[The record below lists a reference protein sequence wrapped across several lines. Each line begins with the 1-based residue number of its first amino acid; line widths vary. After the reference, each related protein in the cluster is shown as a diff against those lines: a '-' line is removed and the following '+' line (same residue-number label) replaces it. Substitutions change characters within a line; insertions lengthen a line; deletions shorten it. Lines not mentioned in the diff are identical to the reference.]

1 MNLPQKILVLDI
13 ETDGLKPTVIWCCAA
28 SNGEV
33 YYDAVSFNAFIRD
46 LDTETTLVAHNG
58 LAYDFPVLERL
69 WGADLSIFPKL
80 DTLVLSRLANPSREG
95 GHSLKAWGAELGFPK
110 GDYNDWSHLNDEM
123 VTYCKQDVAVN
134 EKVYSRLKI
143 ELAHFKGDCVELEHQ
158 VQLIIVDQI
167 NNGWQLDERY
177 ASDLVA
183 TLKERVYELE
193 AEVHAVF
200 LPLPTF
206 ISEVTPKVKKDG
218 TFSIVGLKFLG
229 DRWVDVGGR
238 FSRVDYSPFNLGS
251 RQQIS
256 RHLQHFGW
264 KPKNYTAAG
273 VEVLLKIKQMPV
285 GPAQTAAQAEFE
297 AKALLGKHVLMD
309 ERLLESVKGI
319 PEAQLIAEYLM
330 VQKRLGLVNSWIEA
344 QEPDGRVRGYVNSN
358 GAVTGRMTHSKPNVA
373 QVPSS
378 HSPYGV
384 ESRSCWI
391 AAEGYS
397 LVGMDASGLELRML
411 AHYMNDEKYTS
422 EILDGDIHTANM
434 LAAGLT
440 DRSQAKTFIYAYL
453 YGAGDEKIGSIVG
466 GGRAE
471 GAALKAKFLENTPS
485 LAVLR
490 ADVEKEAIKGNI
502 EGLDGRRLK
511 IRSSHA
517 ALNTLLQSAGAVVM
531 KKALTLLDHYAKLW
545 GIEYRFVGNIH
556 DEIQTEVEIGKED
569 VFGRLA
575 VSCIQASGTH
585 FNLNCPLDG
594 EYKVGKTWAS
604 TH

>member
-110 GDYNDWSHLNDEM
+110 GDYNDWSHLNEEM

-134 EKVYSRLKI
+134 VKVLDKLRV
-143 ELAHFKGDCVELEHQ
+143 EMAHFKGDCVELEHQ
-158 VQLIIVDQI
+158 VQLVIIDQI

-177 ASDLVA
+177 AYDLVA

-218 TFSIVGLKFLG
+218 TFSVVGLKFLG

-238 FSRVDYSPFNLGS
+238 FSRVDYPIFNLGS
-251 RQQIS
+251 RQQIG
-256 RHLQHFGW
+256 RWLQHFGW
-264 KPKNYTAAG
+264 EPEVFTDKGQPKVDETVLVG
-273 VEVLLKIKQMPV
+273 VTE
-285 GPAQTAAQAEFE
+285 
-297 AKALLGKHVLMD
+297 
-309 ERLLESVKGI
+309 I
-319 PEAQLIAEYLM
+319 PQAQLISEYLT
-330 VQKRLGLVNSWIEA
+330 VQKRIALVSSWIEA
-344 QEPDGRVRGYVNSN
+344 VNVDTGRVHGYVNSN

-471 GAALKAKFLENTPS
+471 GATLKAKFLENTPA

-490 ADVEKEAIKGNI
+490 VDVEKQAIKGNI
-502 EGLDGRRLK
+502 EGLDGR
-511 IRSSHA
+511 
-517 ALNTLLQSAGAVVM
+517 
-531 KKALTLLDHYAKLW
+531 
-545 GIEYRFVGNIH
+545 
-556 DEIQTEVEIGKED
+556 
-569 VFGRLA
+569 
-575 VSCIQASGTH
+575 
-585 FNLNCPLDG
+585 
-594 EYKVGKTWAS
+594 
-604 TH
+604 

>member
-80 DTLVLSRLANPSREG
+80 DTLVLSRLANPPREG

-123 VTYCKQDVAVN
+123 VSYCKQDVAVN
-134 EKVYSRLKI
+134 EKLYSRLKI

-167 NNGWQLDERY
+167 NNGWKLDERY
-177 ASDLVA
+177 AYDLVS

-218 TFSIVGLKFLG
+218 TISIVGLKFLG
-229 DRWVDVGGR
+229 DSWVDVGGS
-238 FSRVDYSPFNLGS
+238 FSRVDYPIFNLGS
-251 RQQIS
+251 RQQIG
-256 RHLQHFGW
+256 RWLQHFGW
-264 KPKNYTAAG
+264 KPTALTDAGIKRLELIEENQKTRDVELEAFELDKKLGKYIKVDETILAG
-273 VEVLLKIKQMPV
+273 VE
-285 GPAQTAAQAEFE
+285 
-297 AKALLGKHVLMD
+297 D
-309 ERLLESVKGI
+309 I
-319 PEAQLIAEYLM
+319 PQAQLISEYLT
-330 VQKRLGLVNSWIEA
+330 VQKRIALVSSWIEA
-344 QEPDGRVRGYVNSN
+344 VDPNTGRVHGYVNSN

-378 HSPYGV
+378 NSPYGV

-471 GAALKAKFLENTPS
+471 GAKLKAKFLENTPA

-490 ADVEKEAIKGNI
+490 VDVEKQAMKGNI
-502 EGLDGRRLK
+502 EGLDGRRLI

-517 ALNTLLQSAGAVVM
+517 ALNTLLQSAGAIVM

-545 GIEYRFVGNIH
+545 GIRYRFVGNIH

-575 VSCIQASGTH
+575 VSCIQAAGTH

>member
-33 YYDAVSFNAFIRD
+33 YYDAISFNAFIRD

-69 WGADLSIFPKL
+69 WGADLSNFPKL

-95 GHSLKAWGAELGFPK
+95 GHSLKSWGVELGFPK

-123 VTYCKQDVAVN
+123 VSYCKQDVAVN
-134 EKVYSRLKI
+134 EKLFSKLKI
-143 ELAHFKGDCVELEHQ
+143 ELAHFKGDCVDLEHQ
-158 VQLIIVDQI
+158 VQSIIVDQI
-167 NNGWQLDERY
+167 NNGWKLDERY
-177 ASDLVA
+177 AYDLVA

-218 TFSIVGLKFLG
+218 TFSVVGLKFLG
-229 DRWVDVGGR
+229 DSWVDVGGR
-238 FSRVDYSPFNLGS
+238 FSRVDYPIFNLGS
-251 RQQIS
+251 RQQIG
-256 RHLQHFGW
+256 RWLQHFGW
-264 KPKNYTAAG
+264 KPEVFTDKGQPKVDETVLVG
-273 VEVLLKIKQMPV
+273 V
-285 GPAQTAAQAEFE
+285 T
-297 AKALLGKHVLMD
+297 D
-309 ERLLESVKGI
+309 I
-319 PEAQLIAEYLM
+319 PQAQLISEYLT
-330 VQKRLGLVNSWIEA
+330 VQKRIALVSSWIEA
-344 QEPDGRVRGYVNSN
+344 VDVDTGRVHGYVNSN

-411 AHYMNDEKYTS
+411 AHYMDDEKYTS

-434 LAAGLT
+434 IAAGLT

-466 GGRAE
+466 GGKAE
-471 GAALKAKFLENTPS
+471 GAELKAKFLENTPA

-490 ADVEKEAIKGNI
+490 VDVEKQAIKGNI
-502 EGLDGRRLK
+502 EGLDGRRLM

-517 ALNTLLQSAGAVVM
+517 ALNTLLQSAGAIVM
-531 KKALTLLDHYAKLW
+531 KKALTLLDHYDKLW
-545 GIEYRFVGNIH
+545 GIKYRFVGNIH

-575 VSCIQASGTH
+575 VSCIQAAGIH

-594 EYKVGKTWAS
+594 EYKVGKSWAS

>member
-95 GHSLKAWGAELGFPK
+95 GHSLKAWGVELGFPK

-123 VTYCKQDVAVN
+123 VSYCKQDVAVN
-134 EKVYSRLKI
+134 EKLFSKLKI

-158 VQLIIVDQI
+158 VQLVIIDQI

-177 ASDLVA
+177 AYDLVS

-218 TFSIVGLKFLG
+218 TFSVVGLKFLG
-229 DRWVDVGGR
+229 DSWVDVGGR
-238 FSRVDYSPFNLGS
+238 FSRVDYPVFNLGS
-251 RQQIS
+251 RQQIG
-256 RHLQHFGW
+256 RWLQHFGW
-264 KPKNYTAAG
+264 EPTALTDAGIKRLELIEENQKTRDVELAAFELDKKLGKYIKVDETILAG
-273 VEVLLKIKQMPV
+273 VE
-285 GPAQTAAQAEFE
+285 
-297 AKALLGKHVLMD
+297 D
-309 ERLLESVKGI
+309 I
-319 PEAQLIAEYLM
+319 PQAQLISEYLT
-330 VQKRLGLVNSWIEA
+330 VQKRIALVSSWIEA
-344 QEPDGRVRGYVNSN
+344 VDPNTGRVHGYVNSN

-434 LAAGLT
+434 IAAGLT

-471 GAALKAKFLENTPS
+471 GAELKAKFLENTPA

-490 ADVEKEAIKGNI
+490 ADVEKQAIKGNI
-502 EGLDGRRLK
+502 EGLDGRRLM

-517 ALNTLLQSAGAVVM
+517 ALNTLLQSAGAIVM

-556 DEIQTEVEIGKED
+556 DEIQTEVETGKED

-575 VSCIQASGTH
+575 VSCIQAAGTH

>member
-33 YYDAVSFNAFIRD
+33 YYDAISFNTFIRD

-95 GHSLKAWGAELGFPK
+95 GHGLKAWGVELGFPK

-134 EKVYSRLKI
+134 VKVLEKLRV
-143 ELAHFKGDCVELEHQ
+143 ELAHFKGDCVDLEHE
-158 VQLIIVDQI
+158 VQSVIIDQI

-177 ASDLVA
+177 AYDLVA

-218 TFSIVGLKFLG
+218 TISVVGLKFLG
-229 DRWVDVGGR
+229 DSWVDVGGR
-238 FSRVDYSPFNLGS
+238 FSRVDYPVFNLGS
-251 RQQIS
+251 RQQIG
-256 RHLQHFGW
+256 RWLQHFGW
-264 KPKNYTAAG
+264 KP
-273 VEVLLKIKQMPV
+273 EVFTDKGQPKV
-285 GPAQTAAQAEFE
+285 DET
-297 AKALLGKHVLMD
+297 VLV
-309 ERLLESVKGI
+309 SVTDI
-319 PEAQLIAEYLM
+319 PQAQLISEYLT
-330 VQKRLGLVNSWIEA
+330 VQKRIALVSSWIA
-344 QEPDGRVRGYVNSN
+344 AVDSDTGRVHGYVNSN

-391 AAEGYS
+391 ASEGYS

-411 AHYMNDEKYTS
+411 AHYMNDAKYTS

-434 LAAGLT
+434 IAAGLT

-471 GAALKAKFLENTPS
+471 GATLKAKFLENTPA

-490 ADVEKEAIKGNI
+490 VDVEKQAIKGNI
-502 EGLDGRRLK
+502 EGLDGRRLM

-517 ALNTLLQSAGAVVM
+517 ALNTLLQSAGAIVM

-545 GIEYRFVGNIH
+545 GIKYRFVGNIH

-575 VSCIQASGTH
+575 VSCIQAAGTH

-594 EYKVGKTWAS
+594 EYKVGSSWAS

>member
-33 YYDAVSFNAFIRD
+33 YYDAISFNTFIRD

-80 DTLVLSRLANPSREG
+80 DTLILSRLANPSREG
-95 GHSLKAWGAELGFPK
+95 GHGLKAWGVELGFPK

-134 EKVYSRLKI
+134 VKVLEKLRV
-143 ELAHFKGDCVELEHQ
+143 ELAHFKGDCVDLEHE
-158 VQLIIVDQI
+158 VQSVIIDQI

-177 ASDLVA
+177 AYDLVA

-218 TFSIVGLKFLG
+218 TISVVGLKFLG
-229 DRWVDVGGR
+229 DSWVDVGGR
-238 FSRVDYSPFNLGS
+238 FSRVDYPIFNLGS
-251 RQQIS
+251 RQQIG
-256 RHLQHFGW
+256 RWLQHFGW
-264 KPKNYTAAG
+264 EPEVFTDKGQPKVDET
-273 VEVLLKIKQMPV
+273 VLV
-285 GPAQTAAQAEFE
+285 
-297 AKALLGKHVLMD
+297 
-309 ERLLESVKGI
+309 SVTDI
-319 PEAQLIAEYLM
+319 PQAQLISEYLT
-330 VQKRLGLVNSWIEA
+330 VQKRIALVSSWIA
-344 QEPDGRVRGYVNSN
+344 AVDSDTGRVHGYVNSN

-391 AAEGYS
+391 ASEGYS

-411 AHYMNDEKYTS
+411 AHYMNDAKYTS

-434 LAAGLT
+434 IAAGLT

-471 GAALKAKFLENTPS
+471 GATLKAKFLENTPA

-490 ADVEKEAIKGNI
+490 VDVEKQAIKGNI
-502 EGLDGRRLK
+502 EGLDGRRLM

-517 ALNTLLQSAGAVVM
+517 ALNTLLQSAGAIVM

-545 GIEYRFVGNIH
+545 GIKYRFVGNIH

-575 VSCIQASGTH
+575 VSCIQAAGTH

-594 EYKVGKTWAS
+594 EYKVGSSWAS

>member
-13 ETDGLKPTVIWCCAA
+13 ETDGLNPTVIWCCAA

-33 YYDAVSFNAFIRD
+33 YYDAVSFNTFIGD

-69 WGADLSIFPKL
+69 WGVDLSHFPKL
-80 DTLVLSRLANPSREG
+80 DTLVLSRLAKPSREG
-95 GHSLKAWGAELGFPK
+95 GHSLKSWGEELGFPK

-123 VTYCKQDVAVN
+123 VSYCKQDVAVN
-134 EKVYSRLKI
+134 EKLFSKLEI

-158 VQLIIVDQI
+158 VQSIIVDQI
-167 NNGWQLDERY
+167 NNGWKLDERY
-177 ASDLVA
+177 AYDLVA

-218 TFSIVGLKFLG
+218 TFSVVGLKFLG
-229 DRWVDVGGR
+229 DSWVDVGGR
-238 FSRVDYSPFNLGS
+238 FSRVDYPVFNLGS
-251 RQQIS
+251 RQQIG
-256 RHLQHFGW
+256 RWLQHFGW
-264 KPKNYTAAG
+264 KPEVFTDKGQPKVDETVLVG
-273 VEVLLKIKQMPV
+273 V
-285 GPAQTAAQAEFE
+285 T
-297 AKALLGKHVLMD
+297 D
-309 ERLLESVKGI
+309 I
-319 PEAQLIAEYLM
+319 PQAQLISEYLT
-330 VQKRLGLVNSWIEA
+330 VQKRIALVSSWIEA
-344 QEPDGRVRGYVNSN
+344 VDPDTGRVHGYVNSN

-411 AHYMNDEKYTS
+411 AHYMDDEKYTS

-434 LAAGLT
+434 IAAGLT

-471 GAALKAKFLENTPS
+471 GAELKAKFLENTPA

-490 ADVEKEAIKGNI
+490 ADVEKQAIKGNI
-502 EGLDGRRLK
+502 EGLDGRRLM

-517 ALNTLLQSAGAVVM
+517 ALNTLLQSAGAIVM

-545 GIEYRFVGNIH
+545 GIRYRFVGNIH
-556 DEIQTEVEIGKED
+556 DEIQTEVEVGKED

-575 VSCIQASGTH
+575 VSCIQAAGTY

-594 EYKVGKTWAS
+594 EYKAGKSWAS

>member
-1 MNLPQKILVLDI
+1 MTDAGIKRLELIEENQK
-13 ETDGLKPTVIWCCAA
+13 T
-28 SNGEV
+28 
-33 YYDAVSFNAFIRD
+33 RD
-46 LDTETTLVAHNG
+46 
-58 LAYDFPVLERL
+58 
-69 WGADLSIFPKL
+69 
-80 DTLVLSRLANPSREG
+80 
-95 GHSLKAWGAELGFPK
+95 
-110 GDYNDWSHLNDEM
+110 
-123 VTYCKQDVAVN
+123 
-134 EKVYSRLKI
+134 
-143 ELAHFKGDCVELEHQ
+143 VELEAFE
-158 VQLIIVDQI
+158 LDKKLGKYIKVDETI
-167 NNGWQLDERY
+167 L
-177 ASDLVA
+177 
-183 TLKERVYELE
+183 
-193 AEVHAVF
+193 
-200 LPLPTF
+200 
-206 ISEVTPKVKKDG
+206 
-218 TFSIVGLKFLG
+218 
-229 DRWVDVGGR
+229 
-238 FSRVDYSPFNLGS
+238 
-251 RQQIS
+251 
-256 RHLQHFGW
+256 
-264 KPKNYTAAG
+264 AG
-273 VEVLLKIKQMPV
+273 VE
-285 GPAQTAAQAEFE
+285 
-297 AKALLGKHVLMD
+297 D
-309 ERLLESVKGI
+309 I
-319 PEAQLIAEYLM
+319 PQAQLISEYLT
-330 VQKRLGLVNSWIEA
+330 VQKRIALVSSWIEA
-344 QEPDGRVRGYVNSN
+344 VNVDTGRVHGYVNSN

-471 GAALKAKFLENTPS
+471 GAKLKAKFLENTPA

-490 ADVEKEAIKGNI
+490 VDVEKQAMKGNI
-502 EGLDGRRLK
+502 EGLDGRRLI

-517 ALNTLLQSAGAVVM
+517 ALNTLLQSAGAIVM

-545 GIEYRFVGNIH
+545 GIRYRFVGNIH

-575 VSCIQASGTH
+575 VSCIQAAGTH

>member
-33 YYDAVSFNAFIRD
+33 YYDAISFNTFIRD

-95 GHSLKAWGAELGFPK
+95 GHSLKAWGVELGFPK
-110 GDYNDWSHLNDEM
+110 DDYDDWSHLNDEM

-134 EKVYSRLKI
+134 VKVLEKLRV
-143 ELAHFKGDCVELEHQ
+143 ELAHFKGDCVDLEHE
-158 VQLIIVDQI
+158 VQSVIIDQI

-177 ASDLVA
+177 AYDLVA

-218 TFSIVGLKFLG
+218 TISVVGLKFLG
-229 DRWVDVGGR
+229 DSWVDVGGR
-238 FSRVDYSPFNLGS
+238 FSRVDYPVFNLGS
-251 RQQIS
+251 RQQIG
-256 RHLQHFGW
+256 RWLQHFGW
-264 KPKNYTAAG
+264 EPEVFTDKGQPKVDET
-273 VEVLLKIKQMPV
+273 VLV
-285 GPAQTAAQAEFE
+285 
-297 AKALLGKHVLMD
+297 
-309 ERLLESVKGI
+309 SVTDI
-319 PEAQLIAEYLM
+319 PQAQLISEYLT
-330 VQKRLGLVNSWIEA
+330 VQKRIALVSSWIA
-344 QEPDGRVRGYVNSN
+344 AVDSDTGRVHGYVNSN

-391 AAEGYS
+391 ASEGYS

-411 AHYMNDEKYTS
+411 AHYMNDAKYTS

-434 LAAGLT
+434 IAAGLT

-471 GAALKAKFLENTPS
+471 GATLKAKFLENTPA

-490 ADVEKEAIKGNI
+490 VDVEKQAIKGNI
-502 EGLDGRRLK
+502 EGLDGRRLM

-517 ALNTLLQSAGAVVM
+517 ALNTLLQSAGAIVM

-545 GIEYRFVGNIH
+545 GIKYRFVGNIH

-575 VSCIQASGTH
+575 VSCIQAAGTH

-594 EYKVGKTWAS
+594 EYKVGSSWAS

>member
-69 WGADLSIFPKL
+69 WGTDLSIFPKL
-80 DTLVLSRLANPSREG
+80 DTLVLSRLANPPREG

-134 EKVYSRLKI
+134 EKLYSRLKI

-158 VQLIIVDQI
+158 VQLVIIDQI

-177 ASDLVA
+177 AYDLVS

-218 TFSIVGLKFLG
+218 TISVVGLKFLG
-229 DRWVDVGGR
+229 DSWVDVGGR
-238 FSRVDYSPFNLGS
+238 FSRVDYPIFNLGS
-251 RQQIS
+251 RQQIG
-256 RHLQHFGW
+256 RWLQHFGW
-264 KPKNYTAAG
+264 EPEVFTDKGQPKVDETVLVG
-273 VEVLLKIKQMPV
+273 V
-285 GPAQTAAQAEFE
+285 T
-297 AKALLGKHVLMD
+297 D
-309 ERLLESVKGI
+309 I
-319 PEAQLIAEYLM
+319 PQAQLISEYLT
-330 VQKRLGLVNSWIEA
+330 VQKRIALVSSWIEA
-344 QEPDGRVRGYVNSN
+344 VNVDTGRVHGYVNSN

-434 LAAGLT
+434 IAAGLT

-471 GAALKAKFLENTPS
+471 GATLKAKFLENTPA

-490 ADVEKEAIKGNI
+490 ADVEKQAIKGNI
-502 EGLDGRRLK
+502 EGLDGRRLM

-517 ALNTLLQSAGAVVM
+517 ALNTLLQSAGAIVM
-531 KKALTLLDHYAKLW
+531 KKALTMLDHYAKLW

-575 VSCIQASGTH
+575 VSCIQAAGTH

>member
-69 WGADLSIFPKL
+69 WGADLSRFPKL

-110 GDYNDWSHLNDEM
+110 GDYNDWSHLNEEM

-134 EKVYSRLKI
+134 VKVLEKLRV
-143 ELAHFKGDCVELEHQ
+143 EMAHFKGDCVELEHE
-158 VQLIIVDQI
+158 VQSVIIDQI

-177 ASDLVA
+177 AYDLVA

-218 TFSIVGLKFLG
+218 TFSVVGLKFLG
-229 DRWVDVGGR
+229 DRWVDVGGS
-238 FSRVDYSPFNLGS
+238 FSRVDYPIFNLGS
-251 RQQIS
+251 RQQIG
-256 RHLQHFGW
+256 RWLQHFGW
-264 KPKNYTAAG
+264 EPEVFTDKGQPKVDETVLVG
-273 VEVLLKIKQMPV
+273 VTE
-285 GPAQTAAQAEFE
+285 
-297 AKALLGKHVLMD
+297 
-309 ERLLESVKGI
+309 I
-319 PEAQLIAEYLM
+319 PQAQLISEYLT
-330 VQKRLGLVNSWIEA
+330 VQKRIALVSSWIEA
-344 QEPDGRVRGYVNSN
+344 VNVDTGRVHGYVNSN

-471 GAALKAKFLENTPS
+471 GATLKAKFLENTPA

-490 ADVEKEAIKGNI
+490 VDVEKQAIKGNI
-502 EGLDGRRLK
+502 EGLDGRRLM

-517 ALNTLLQSAGAVVM
+517 ALNTLLQSAGAIVM

-545 GIEYRFVGNIH
+545 GIKYRFVGNIH

-575 VSCIQASGTH
+575 VSCIQAAGTH

-594 EYKVGKTWAS
+594 EYKVGSSWAS

>member
-33 YYDAVSFNAFIRD
+33 YYDAISFNTFIRD

-95 GHSLKAWGAELGFPK
+95 GHGLKAWGVELGFPK

-134 EKVYSRLKI
+134 VKVLEKLRV
-143 ELAHFKGDCVELEHQ
+143 ELAHFKGDCVELEHE
-158 VQLIIVDQI
+158 VQSVIVDQI

-177 ASDLVA
+177 AYDLVA

-218 TFSIVGLKFLG
+218 TISVVGLKFLG
-229 DRWVDVGGR
+229 DSWVDVGGR
-238 FSRVDYSPFNLGS
+238 FSRVDYPVFNLGS
-251 RQQIS
+251 RQQIG
-256 RHLQHFGW
+256 RWLQHFGW
-264 KPKNYTAAG
+264 KP
-273 VEVLLKIKQMPV
+273 EVFTDKGQPKV
-285 GPAQTAAQAEFE
+285 DET
-297 AKALLGKHVLMD
+297 VLV
-309 ERLLESVKGI
+309 SVTDI
-319 PEAQLIAEYLM
+319 PQAQLISEYLT
-330 VQKRLGLVNSWIEA
+330 VQKRIALVSSWIA
-344 QEPDGRVRGYVNSN
+344 AVDSDTGRVHGYVNSN

-391 AAEGYS
+391 ASEGYS

-411 AHYMNDEKYTS
+411 AHYMNDAKYTS

-434 LAAGLT
+434 IAAGLT

-471 GAALKAKFLENTPS
+471 GATLKAKFLENTPA

-490 ADVEKEAIKGNI
+490 VDVEKQAIKGNI
-502 EGLDGRRLK
+502 EGLDGRRLM

-517 ALNTLLQSAGAVVM
+517 ALNTLLQSAGAIVM

-545 GIEYRFVGNIH
+545 GIKYRFVGNIH

-575 VSCIQASGTH
+575 VSCIQAAGTH

-594 EYKVGKTWAS
+594 EYKVGSSWAS

>member
-1 MNLPQKILVLDI
+1 M
-13 ETDGLKPTVIWCCAA
+13 
-28 SNGEV
+28 
-33 YYDAVSFNAFIRD
+33 VS
-46 LDTETTLVAHNG
+46 
-58 LAYDFPVLERL
+58 
-69 WGADLSIFPKL
+69 
-80 DTLVLSRLANPSREG
+80 
-95 GHSLKAWGAELGFPK
+95 
-110 GDYNDWSHLNDEM
+110 
-123 VTYCKQDVAVN
+123 YCKQDVAVN
-134 EKVYSRLKI
+134 EKLFSKLKI
-143 ELAHFKGDCVELEHQ
+143 ELAHFKGDCVDLEHQ
-158 VQLIIVDQI
+158 VQTIIVDQI

-177 ASDLVA
+177 AYDLVA

-218 TFSIVGLKFLG
+218 TFSVVGLKFLG
-229 DRWVDVGGR
+229 DSWVDVGGR
-238 FSRVDYSPFNLGS
+238 FSRVDYPIFNLGS
-251 RQQIS
+251 RQQIG
-256 RHLQHFGW
+256 RWLQHFGW
-264 KPKNYTAAG
+264 KPEVFTDKGQPKVDETVLVG
-273 VEVLLKIKQMPV
+273 V
-285 GPAQTAAQAEFE
+285 T
-297 AKALLGKHVLMD
+297 D
-309 ERLLESVKGI
+309 I
-319 PEAQLIAEYLM
+319 PQAQLISEYLT
-330 VQKRLGLVNSWIEA
+330 VQKRIALVSSWIEA
-344 QEPDGRVRGYVNSN
+344 VDSDTGRVHGYVNSN

-411 AHYMNDEKYTS
+411 AHYMDDEKYTA

-434 LAAGLT
+434 IAAGLT

-471 GAALKAKFLENTPS
+471 GATLKAKFLENTPA

-490 ADVEKEAIKGNI
+490 ADVEKQAIKGNI
-502 EGLDGRRLK
+502 EGLDGRRLM

-517 ALNTLLQSAGAVVM
+517 ALNTLLQSAGAIVM

-545 GIEYRFVGNIH
+545 GIRYRFVGNIH
-556 DEIQTEVEIGKED
+556 DEIQTEVEAGKED

-575 VSCIQASGTH
+575 VSCIQAAGTY

-594 EYKVGKTWAS
+594 EYKAGKSWAS

>member
-13 ETDGLKPTVIWCCAA
+13 ETDGLNPTVIWCCAA

-69 WGADLSIFPKL
+69 WGADLSNFPKL

-95 GHSLKAWGAELGFPK
+95 GHSLKAWGVELGFPK

-123 VTYCKQDVAVN
+123 VSYCKQDVAVN
-134 EKVYSRLKI
+134 EKLFSKLKI

-158 VQLIIVDQI
+158 VQSIIVDQI
-167 NNGWQLDERY
+167 NNGWKLDERY
-177 ASDLVA
+177 AYDLVA

-218 TFSIVGLKFLG
+218 TFSVVGLKFLG
-229 DRWVDVGGR
+229 DSWVDVGGR
-238 FSRVDYSPFNLGS
+238 FSRVDYPVFNLGS
-251 RQQIS
+251 RQQIG
-256 RHLQHFGW
+256 RWLQHFGW
-264 KPKNYTAAG
+264 EPTALTDAGIKRLELIEENQKTRDVELAAFELDKKLGKYIKVDETILAG
-273 VEVLLKIKQMPV
+273 VE
-285 GPAQTAAQAEFE
+285 
-297 AKALLGKHVLMD
+297 D
-309 ERLLESVKGI
+309 I
-319 PEAQLIAEYLM
+319 PQAQLISEYLT
-330 VQKRLGLVNSWIEA
+330 VQKRIALVSSWIEA
-344 QEPDGRVRGYVNSN
+344 VDVDTGRVHGYVNSN

-411 AHYMNDEKYTS
+411 AHYMDDEKYTA

-434 LAAGLT
+434 IAAGLT

-471 GAALKAKFLENTPS
+471 GAKLKAKFLENTPA

-490 ADVEKEAIKGNI
+490 ADVEKQAIKGNI
-502 EGLDGRRLK
+502 EGLDGRRLM

-517 ALNTLLQSAGAVVM
+517 ALNTLLQSAGAIVM

-545 GIEYRFVGNIH
+545 GIRYRFVGNIH
-556 DEIQTEVEIGKED
+556 DEIQTEVEAGKED

-575 VSCIQASGTH
+575 VSCIQAAGTY

-594 EYKVGKTWAS
+594 EYKAGKSWAS

>member
-13 ETDGLKPTVIWCCAA
+13 ETDDLNPTVIWCCAA

-33 YYDAVSFNAFIRD
+33 YYDAISFNAFIRD

-95 GHSLKAWGAELGFPK
+95 GHSLKAWGVELGFPK

-123 VTYCKQDVAVN
+123 VSYCKQDVAVN
-134 EKVYSRLKI
+134 EKLYSRLKI

-158 VQLIIVDQI
+158 VQLVIIDQI
-167 NNGWQLDERY
+167 NNGWKLDERY
-177 ASDLVA
+177 AYDLVA

-218 TFSIVGLKFLG
+218 TFSVVGLKFLG
-229 DRWVDVGGR
+229 DSWVDVGGR
-238 FSRVDYSPFNLGS
+238 FSRVDYPVFNLGS
-251 RQQIS
+251 RQQIG
-256 RHLQHFGW
+256 RWLQHFGW
-264 KPKNYTAAG
+264 KPEVFTDKGQPKVDETVLVG
-273 VEVLLKIKQMPV
+273 V
-285 GPAQTAAQAEFE
+285 T
-297 AKALLGKHVLMD
+297 D
-309 ERLLESVKGI
+309 I
-319 PEAQLIAEYLM
+319 PQAQLISEYLT
-330 VQKRLGLVNSWIEA
+330 VQKRIALVSSWIEA
-344 QEPDGRVRGYVNSN
+344 VDPNTGRVHGYVNSN

-411 AHYMNDEKYTS
+411 AHYMDDEKYTA

-471 GAALKAKFLENTPS
+471 GAELKAKFLENTPA

-490 ADVEKEAIKGNI
+490 ADVEKQAIKGNI
-502 EGLDGRRLK
+502 EGLDGRRLM

-517 ALNTLLQSAGAVVM
+517 ALNTLLQSAGAIVM

-545 GIEYRFVGNIH
+545 GIRYRFVGNIH

-575 VSCIQASGTH
+575 VSCIQAAGTH

-594 EYKVGKTWAS
+594 EYKVGKSWAS

>member
-33 YYDAVSFNAFIRD
+33 YYDAISFNTFIRD

-95 GHSLKAWGAELGFPK
+95 GHGLKAWGVELGFPK

-134 EKVYSRLKI
+134 VKVLEKLRV
-143 ELAHFKGDCVELEHQ
+143 ELAHFKGDCVDLEHE
-158 VQLIIVDQI
+158 VQSVIIDQI

-177 ASDLVA
+177 AYDLVA

-218 TFSIVGLKFLG
+218 TISVVGLKFLG
-229 DRWVDVGGR
+229 DSWVDVGGR
-238 FSRVDYSPFNLGS
+238 FSRVDYPVFNLGS
-251 RQQIS
+251 RQQIG
-256 RHLQHFGW
+256 RWLQHFGW
-264 KPKNYTAAG
+264 EPEVFTDKGQPKVDET
-273 VEVLLKIKQMPV
+273 VLV
-285 GPAQTAAQAEFE
+285 
-297 AKALLGKHVLMD
+297 
-309 ERLLESVKGI
+309 SVTDI
-319 PEAQLIAEYLM
+319 PQAQLISEYLT
-330 VQKRLGLVNSWIEA
+330 VQKRIALVSSWIA
-344 QEPDGRVRGYVNSN
+344 AVDSDTGRVHGYVNSN

-391 AAEGYS
+391 ASEGYS

-411 AHYMNDEKYTS
+411 AHYMNDAKYTS

-434 LAAGLT
+434 IAAGLT

-471 GAALKAKFLENTPS
+471 GATLKAKFLENTPA

-490 ADVEKEAIKGNI
+490 VDVEKQAIKGNI
-502 EGLDGRRLK
+502 EGLDGRRLM

-517 ALNTLLQSAGAVVM
+517 ALNTLLQSAGAIVM

-545 GIEYRFVGNIH
+545 GIKYRFVGNIH

-575 VSCIQASGTH
+575 VSCIQAAGTH

-594 EYKVGKTWAS
+594 EYKVGSSWAS